1 MSSFWRGEGV
11 DYNQNISLTMVL
23 NGHLLTLTH
32 RYGYRLPIIFLDMG
46 VSQTHQTQFSV
57 RENVW
62 KLNNCFIHC
71 QCADPYQSPQDP
83 VGHPVMHQS
92 AIKHATGEAVFS
104 DDMPPIAQELFL
116 AVTTSTRAHAKIM

>member
-46 VSQTHQTQFSV
+46 VSQIHQTQFSV
-57 RENVW
+57 HENVW
-62 KLNNCFIHC
+62 KLNNCFIH
-71 QCADPYQSPQDP
+71 
-83 VGHPVMHQS
+83 
-92 AIKHATGEAVFS
+92 
-104 DDMPPIAQELFL
+104 
-116 AVTTSTRAHAKIM
+116 